1 MFPTVQ
7 LSAVQLVSLH
17 EYIRLLLTKSER
29 KLHMKLKLM
38 SVSKDFGE
46 KKVLK
51 NVDFEF
57 QQGKIYALLGRN
69 GAGKTTLF
77 NIIARELEQDGG
89 VIVLQEEDGQEN
101 PLKTTDY
108 SYMYSTPILPE
119 FLTGYEFI
127 KFFWDINRE
136 RIDPE
141 KTIEDYFELIQIN
154 EADRHR
160 LIKGYSHGMKNK
172 IQMMM
177 FLIARPMI
185 ILMDEP
191 LTSLDVVVASEI
203 KNLIR
208 SIRADHIIL
217 FSTHMLQ
224 LAMDLCDEIAVLH
237 NGVLRLI
244 DHEMLKDPNFESEIV
259 DILKEAED
267 D

>member
-1 MFPTVQ
+1 
-7 LSAVQLVSLH
+7 
-17 EYIRLLLTKSER
+17 
-29 KLHMKLKLM
+29 MKLKLM
-38 SVSKDFGE
+38 SITKTFGE
-46 KKVLK
+46 KRVLK
-51 NVDFEF
+51 NVNFEF
-57 QQGKIYALLGRN
+57 EQGKIYALLGRN

-77 NIIARELEQDGG
+77 NIIAKELEQDEG
-89 VIVLQEEDGQEN
+89 VIVLNEENGEERQ
-101 PLKTTDY
+101 LITTDY

-136 RIDPE
+136 RIDNK
-141 KTIEDYFELIQIN
+141 KTIDEYFDLIQLN
-154 EADRHR
+154 FADRHR

-177 FLIARPMI
+177 FLIARPMV

-208 SIRADHIIL
+208 SIRGDHIVL
-217 FSTHMLQ
+217 FSTHILQ
-224 LAMDLCDEIAVLH
+224 LAMDLCDEIVVLH
-237 NGVLRLI
+237 NGMLRLI
-244 DHEMLKDPNFESEIV
+244 DHEMLEDPNFESDIV
-259 DILKEAED
+259 SILKEAED